1 MAINT
6 EVYTITTT
14 PQEIIVNAR
23 FLVLQNIGT
32 NSLWF
37 SIGDTPAAVD
47 NCFGLPVQWSNMSID
62 NILHVGKIS
71 VVAQT
76 GTSKLVIFA
85 S

>member
-6 EVYTITTT
+6 VVYTITTV
-14 PQEIIVNAR
+14 PQDIIVNAR

-32 NSLWF
+32 NSVWF
-37 SIGDTPAAVD
+37 SIGDTPAAID
-47 NCFGLPVQWSNMSID
+47 SCFGLPVQWSNMSVD

-71 VVAQT
+71 AVTTA